1 MPSQTKC
8 KGMQYP
14 SGHWWGHVLEVS
26 FVDTTIKSSLVVRR
40 PSIEGGGGVFVGFW
54 EFVSPIKLFPVN
66 KNTDVLNNIP

>member
-1 MPSQTKC
+1 M
-8 KGMQYP
+8 
-14 SGHWWGHVLEVS
+14 LEVS
-26 FVDTTIKSSLVVRR
+26 VVDTTLKSSLVVRR